1 MADATEN
8 LVRPQG
14 LEHLEHDDVPLS
26 NLDEPRPRRE
36 TQTNVNLL
44 RNHDLTLGRRRRGRR
59 VAHGTSKL
67 LLARSENDRRAARIV
82 PASSRPTR
90 PTEAWA

>member
-8 LVRPQG
+8 LVRPRG
-14 LEHLEHDDVPLS
+14 LAHLEHDDVPLS

-36 TQTNVNLL
+36 TQTNANLL
-44 RNHDLTLGRRRRGRR
+44 RDHDLTLRRKRRGRR

-67 LLARSENDRRAARIV
+67 LLARSENDGHATRIV
-82 PASSRPTR
+82 PASSRPTLLR
-90 PTEAWA
+90 EARA